1 MRNWFNWCFDNPD
14 IINPNHTALYMF
26 CIEHNNRMG
35 WKTKYGLP
43 TTMAMEAIGI
53 KSYNTYKKTFDD
65 LIKFKFIILIERSK
79 NQYSSNIIALS
90 ISDKALDKALDKA
103 TTRHSTKQVG
113 STIQST
119 VKSKDSIDIPNT
131 TIPKTEIPNTEY
143 IKPETKKPKDLIFT
157 EMVKIWFDWY
167 EFNFQLKPKFSK
179 VDGIKIK
186 SIRTYL
192 ESVISAK
199 QPLTDELLFDG
210 FKIVLEYS
218 LKHEFVSKNVSLQI
232 IEMKL
237 NEIIALT
244 TKRPS
249 NKSSKQDD
257 AMLEAKRISEL
268 KYNKDNGIRNLE

>member
-103 TTRHSTKQVG
+103 TARHSTKQVG

-199 QPLTDELLFDG
+199 QPLTDELLYDG

>member
-103 TTRHSTKQVG
+103 TARHSTKQVG

>member
-65 LIKFKFIILIERSK
+65 LIKFGFIKLIESSK

-103 TTRHSTKQVG
+103 TAKHYTKQLQ

-119 VKSKDSIDIPNT
+119 GESNDSIDIHNT
-131 TIPKTEIPNTEY
+131 IIQNTEIPNTEY